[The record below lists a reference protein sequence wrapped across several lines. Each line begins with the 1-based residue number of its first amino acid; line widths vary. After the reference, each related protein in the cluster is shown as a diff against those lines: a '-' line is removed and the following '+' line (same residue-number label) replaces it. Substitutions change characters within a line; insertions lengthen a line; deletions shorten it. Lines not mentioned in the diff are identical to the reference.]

1 MFEHYVVLITGAA
14 SGIGLR
20 IAGQFVEQGA
30 TVVGTDLNEE
40 RLKAARE
47 EMGDRFIPRVSDV
60 RNEQQTIC
68 LCTYVEET
76 FHKLDCLINCAG
88 VIQLVG
94 PEEVTEEDFYNLF
107 DVHVKG
113 PMLMIKHLAR
123 LLRKSSN
130 PSIVNI
136 SSSAENNEAPLNAL
150 YGSAKA
156 ALGKFTRHM
165 VRDLPGIRSNAV
177 LPGWIFTPMTVQ
189 LGLEAEDAQWWQE
202 QVKPKVPC
210 GRVGRPED
218 VANLVLFL
226 CSEKATYINGA
237 SIVIDGGYT
246 IAAVDTA
253 GGPLDHNA
261 LEAR

>member
-1 MFEHYVVLITGAA
+1 VFENRVVLITGAA
-14 SGIGLR
+14 SGIGLG
-20 IAGQFVEQGA
+20 IAQQFVEQGA
-30 TVVGTDLNEE
+30 TVVGADLSHQG
-40 RLKAARE
+40 LQAAKDE
-47 EMGDRFIPRVSDV
+47 LGDRFIPSISDV
-60 RNEQQTIC
+60 RNEQQTTR
-68 LCTYVEET
+68 LAAFVENT

-88 VIQLVG
+88 VIHLVG
-94 PEEVTEEDFYNLF
+94 PEAVSEADFYSVF

-113 PMLMIKHLAR
+113 PMLMVKHLAR
-123 LLRKSSN
+123 LLRRSSN

-177 LPGWIFTPMTVQ
+177 LPGWVFTPMTVQ
-189 LGLEAEDAQWWQE
+189 LGLETEDAGWWHE

-218 VANLVLFL
+218 IANLVLFL

-246 IAAVDTA
+246 IAAVDTT
-253 GGPLDHNA
+253 GGPQDY
-261 LEAR
+261 ESPE